1 MIITDENVDVI
12 YVTSLPIN
20 EETLQYYLKLLGLR
34 SAVETG
40 KSENQTDLSHRY
52 KIVIPEALH
61 KFPVFRISMTAFAS
75 LSSFLAIFLN

>member
-1 MIITDENVDVI
+1 MDVI

-40 KSENQTDLSHRY
+40 KAENQADFSHRY

-61 KFPVFRISMTAFAS
+61 KFPVSQPTKSVQTEQYRTPNVSQS
-75 LSSFLAIFLN
+75 

>member
-1 MIITDENVDVI
+1 MLDENVDVI

-40 KSENQTDLSHRY
+40 KAENQTDFSHRY

-61 KFPVFRISMTAFAS
+61 KFPVSPGKANDHLVNLQVSINHSS
-75 LSSFLAIFLN
+75 L